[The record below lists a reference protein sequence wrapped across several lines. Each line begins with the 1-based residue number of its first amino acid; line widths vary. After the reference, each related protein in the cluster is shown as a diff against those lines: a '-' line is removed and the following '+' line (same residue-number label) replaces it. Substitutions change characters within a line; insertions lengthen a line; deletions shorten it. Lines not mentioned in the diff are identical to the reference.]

1 MGIAFVGIGSNI
13 GDVFG
18 NCLKGIED
26 VISEERAHFV
36 ALSSFYK
43 TSPVS
48 PVPQDDFL
56 NCVLKLAWDASPPEL
71 LAFLLSVERKRGR
84 TREVALGPRTL
95 DLDILLFNALVLDT
109 PDLTIPHPRLHERKF
124 ALIPCLEIDPGLVH
138 PRLKQP
144 LAALVKRLGPEQ
156 AVELQKTVSKEEL
169 LGRMDRDKRGGPS
182 M

>member
-1 MGIAFVGIGSNI
+1 MGVAYVGIGSNI

-18 NCLKGIED
+18 NCLKGIEEVLSD
-26 VISEERAHFV
+26 ERAHFA
-36 ALSSFYK
+36 ALSSFYR

-71 LAFLLSVERKRGR
+71 LALLLSVERRQGR

-95 DLDILLFNALVLDT
+95 DLDVLLFDALILDT

-138 PRLKQP
+138 PRLKHP
-144 LAALVKRLGPEQ
+144 LAEFVRQIGDEQ
-156 AVELQKTVSKEEL
+156 RVELEKTVSKEEML
-169 LGRMDRDKRGGPS
+169 RRMDRDKRPGP
-182 M
+182 MA

>member
-1 MGIAFVGIGSNI
+1 MGVVYVGIGSNI

-18 NCLKGIED
+18 NCLKGIEE

-48 PVPQDDFL
+48 PVPQNDFL
-56 NCVLKLAWDASPPEL
+56 NCVLKLAWDTSPPEL
-71 LAFLLSVERKRGR
+71 LAFLLSVEQKQGR

-95 DLDILLFNALVLDT
+95 DLDILLFDTLVLDT

-138 PRLKQP
+138 PRLKNP
-144 LAALVKRLGPEQ
+144 LAELVKRIGDEQ
-156 AVELQKTVSKEEL
+156 TVELHKTVSKDEL
-169 LGRMDRDKRGGPS
+169 LRGMDRHKRAGS
-182 M
+182 IE